1 LIYAGGCSFA
11 DASAGHAEITVGE
24 ETYTTLRSKNP
35 KLRALPVDANALR
48 VCHFSCTT
56 RSMPFLR
63 TYGKQG
69 CLKMYV
75 PVKSS

>member
-1 LIYAGGCSFA
+1 
-11 DASAGHAEITVGE
+11 V
-24 ETYTTLRSKNP
+24 N
-35 KLRALPVDANALR
+35 ANELR
-48 VCHFSCTT
+48 VCHFACTT